1 MVEVLERATN
11 VIEEYRG
18 LKTERIRAESARKI
32 AGECWW
38 LEKYL
43 KNEPRSGGPIN
54 YYLKR
59 SP

>member
-38 LEKYL
+38 LETYL
-43 KNEPRSGGPIN
+43 KN
-54 YYLKR
+54 
-59 SP
+59 